1 MKKKIL
7 LASAIAALAYGLAV
21 PAWAGAVLRAVVV
34 ETDDV
39 AGYVE
44 AIAEGKAIMKSVGMT
59 SVVRVWQATYAGP
72 NTGAVVVSVEWA
84 DMAAMAA
91 DDAKIAASKEYQDW
105 LASLDDIRTIVSDSL
120 YAER

>member
-7 LASAIAALAYGLAV
+7 LVSAIASLTYALTA
-21 PAWAGAVLRAVVV
+21 PAWADVLRAVVV

-44 AIAEGKAIMKSVGMT
+44 AIAEGKGIMKSVGMT